1 MLRRIKSNI
10 YDHGVIMTENKCS
23 FCGVGGETLIKS
35 AREDEFI
42 CFKCV
47 DGVDVI
53 MKEKEPEPQKIINIH
68 G

>member
-1 MLRRIKSNI
+1 
-10 YDHGVIMTENKCS
+10 MTENKCS

-35 AREDEFI
+35 AMKDEFI

-47 DGVDVI
+47 GGVDVI